1 MLAIE
6 TTMNPARF
14 FCSVWCVWCVLLFA
28 HPSQATRFKDS
39 KPLPHSEKQSIESL
53 IHWITTNSY
62 PRDHQSLLLPT
73 IAINDKLHV
82 RISDTMGHGVF
93 TKETLVP
100 GEVLASI
107 PMHSVITLTAGIKR
121 HPNLINLFHAIKL
134 GYPRLGDLACFALLL
149 LLESRQCSAG
159 TVLPRWLP
167 YLNIM
172 KPDQSHPLKWS
183 MSKLAETVHESE
195 RNIVLEMQKE
205 ILMLY
210 QTLMENK
217 ELNKHCPALF
227 VGPQRVSNGELKWV
241 VIHLLSNLFGIR
253 RKTKANNQSSVPL
266 HLRSFHTS
274 SVAYS
279 HSNKDTTRLQ
289 LSLIPFVHFFNHKD
303 HALVHYQYD
312 STRNCIHFWAAQR
325 YAAGEQVYLNYG
337 HNVSASILLL
347 NYGIL
352 VDSYSGGGSDAD
364 GLREG
369 NVGGGSGSGSGSGR
383 GGEAQEVLQVQVAA
397 GGGTG
402 NTDSGEM

>member
-1 MLAIE
+1 
-6 TTMNPARF
+6 
-14 FCSVWCVWCVLLFA
+14 
-28 HPSQATRFKDS
+28 
-39 KPLPHSEKQSIESL
+39 
-53 IHWITTNSY
+53 
-62 PRDHQSLLLPT
+62 
-73 IAINDKLHV
+73 
-82 RISDTMGHGVF
+82 MGHGVF
-93 TKETLVP
+93 TKDTLVP

-107 PMHSVITLTAGIKR
+107 PMHSVITLSAGIER

-159 TVLPRWLP
+159 TALPRWLP

-183 MSKLAETVHESE
+183 TSKLADTVHESD

-210 QTLMENK
+210 QTLMGNN
-217 ELNKHCPALF
+217 ELNKHCPVLF
-227 VGPQRVSNGELKWV
+227 VGPHRVSNGELKWV

-253 RKTKANNQSSVPL
+253 RKTKANNQSSVPP
-266 HLRSFHTS
+266 HLRSFDTS

-279 HSNKDTTRLQ
+279 HLNKDTTQLQ

-312 STRNCIHFWAAQR
+312 VSRNCIHFWAAQR

-352 VDSYSGGGSDAD
+352 VDSYSGGEID

-369 NVGGGSGSGSGSGR
+369 NGGGGSGSGSGGGGGSGGSGTTR
-383 GGEAQEVLQVQVAA
+383 EAQVLQVAA

-402 NTDSGEM
+402 TDEM